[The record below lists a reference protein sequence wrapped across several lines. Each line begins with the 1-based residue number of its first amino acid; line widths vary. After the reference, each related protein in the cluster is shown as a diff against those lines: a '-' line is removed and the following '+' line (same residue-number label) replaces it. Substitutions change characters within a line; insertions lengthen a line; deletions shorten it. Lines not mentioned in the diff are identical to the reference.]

1 MTSPL
6 PRVRSTNWAIR
17 AWKTNCLMLIF
28 AEALSRIKPFESQ
41 WTVKDSNLRKL
52 LLSDLQSDPVGHLGN
67 RPLFYWSCCQLLS
80 AFKLFLAALTGLQLS
95 RQWGS
100 NPWPAAYKAAAL
112 PTELCRRISGS
123 LTAHH
128 CNRNSAIQQGIH
140 QIFRFCARNICLSLS
155 QERIIHQTKINATKN
170 TKFVI
175 SNFPVI
181 FIPPHLVK
189 HSKLCFN
196 RDK

>member
-67 RPLFYWSCCQLLS
+67 RPYFIEVAVNSSVPSSCSWLHWPVYSWADNGARTHDLPLTRRPLCQLSYVGGFQVHLPRTIVTGIRQFS
-80 AFKLFLAALTGLQLS
+80 KEFIKFSVFALGTFVCPCHKNELYTKQKLMQQKTQ
-95 RQWGS
+95 
-100 NPWPAAYKAAAL
+100 N
-112 PTELCRRISGS
+112 S
-123 LTAHH
+123 LY
-128 CNRNSAIQQGIH
+128 R
-140 QIFRFCARNICLSLS
+140 IFRHIYPSAPC
-155 QERIIHQTKINATKN
+155 QTFEAV
-170 TKFVI
+170 F
-175 SNFPVI
+175 
-181 FIPPHLVK
+181 
-189 HSKLCFN
+189 
-196 RDK
+196 